1 MKSDC
6 KRGKD
11 LNDPIRK
18 AFDNARQAG
27 RIALVPFVTAGHPRS
42 DLTPAIV
49 KAIADAGADVIE
61 MGVPFSD
68 PLAEGPTIQKSS
80 HDALVAGATVRSSIE
95 AARAARDLGVEVP
108 LVFMGYYNPVLS
120 LGIERYCDML
130 AMAGA
135 NGLIA
140 ADLPAEEAGPL
151 TAAAAAA
158 GMSVV
163 PMVALTSTEGRVKAA
178 CRSAGGF
185 VYCVSV
191 LGVTGA
197 RAEMS
202 SRVRDLVDMVRRH
215 TDLPVAVGFGISTP
229 EHVQEVASYADGA
242 VVGSALI
249 DAINAGPPESAPE
262 RAGDFVRF
270 LAAATQKPN

>member
-1 MKSDC
+1 M
-6 KRGKD
+6 
-11 LNDPIRK
+11 NDPIRE
-18 AFDNARQAG
+18 AFDAARRAG
-27 RIALVPFVTAGHPRS
+27 RIALVPFVTAGHPRL

-61 MGVPFSD
+61 LGVPFSD

-80 HDALVAGATVRSSIE
+80 HDALTEGATVRSSIE
-95 AARAARDLGVEVP
+95 AARSARELGVNVP
-108 LVFMGYYNPVLS
+108 LVLMGYYNPALT
-120 LGIERYCDML
+120 LGIEQYCGMS
-130 AMAGA
+130 ANAGA

-140 ADLPAEEAGPL
+140 ADLPAEEAGL
-151 TAAAAAA
+151 LIDAASAA

-163 PMVALTSTEGRVKAA
+163 PMVALTSTEERVEAA
-178 CRSAGGF
+178 CRRAGGF

-197 RAEMS
+197 RAQVS
-202 SRVRDLVDMVRRH
+202 GRVQDLVGMVRRH
-215 TDLPVAVGFGISTP
+215 TELPVAVGFGISTP

-249 DAINAGPPESAPE
+249 NAINAGPPESAPD
-262 RAGDFVRF
+262 RAGAFVRR
-270 LAAATQKPN
+270 LAAATQRSS

>member
-1 MKSDC
+1 M
-6 KRGKD
+6 
-11 LNDPIRK
+11 NDPIRM
-18 AFDNARQAG
+18 AFDDARKAG
-27 RIALVPFVTAGHPRS
+27 RIALVPFVTAGHPRA

-61 MGVPFSD
+61 LGVPFSD

-80 HDALVAGATVRSSIE
+80 HDALTAGATVRSSIE

-120 LGIERYCDML
+120 LGIERYCDMS

-151 TAAAAAA
+151 TDAAAAA

-163 PMVALTSTEGRVKAA
+163 PMVALTSTERRVEAA

-197 RAEMS
+197 RSEMS
-202 SRVRDLVDMVRRH
+202 SRVRDLVEMVRRH

-229 EHVQEVASYADGA
+229 EHVREVASYADGA

-249 DAINAGPPESAPE
+249 DAINAGPPESARE
-262 RAGDFVRF
+262 RAGEFVQS
-270 LAAATQKPN
+270 LAPATLKPT

>member
-1 MKSDC
+1 M
-6 KRGKD
+6 
-11 LNDPIRK
+11 NEPIRE
-18 AFDNARQAG
+18 AFDAARREG
-27 RIALVPFVTAGHPRS
+27 RIALVPFVTAGHPRL

-61 MGVPFSD
+61 LGVPFSD

-80 HDALVAGATVRSSIE
+80 HDALAQGATVRSSIE
-95 AARAARDLGVEVP
+95 AARAARELGVEVP
-108 LVFMGYYNPVLS
+108 LVLMGYYNPVLS
-120 LGIERYCDML
+120 LGVEQYCGML
-130 AMAGA
+130 ADAGA

-140 ADLPAEEAGPL
+140 ADLPAEESGL
-151 TAAAAAA
+151 LIDAAAAAEI
-158 GMSVV
+158 SVA
-163 PMVALTSTEGRVKAA
+163 PLVALTSTEERVAAA
-178 CRSAGGF
+178 CRRAGGF

-202 SRVRDLVDMVRRH
+202 GRVRDLVGMVRRH

-249 DAINAGPPESAPE
+249 DAINAGPPESSPE
-262 RAGDFVRF
+262 RAGAFVRK
-270 LAAATQKPN
+270 LAAATQRPS